1 MAISAR
7 PSIFSSIGA
16 ICCLS
21 LGRGARGGRWLVR
34 WRTNARRYRQEVLAT
49 ADDALAAD
57 GVTVLAFN
65 QAVIRARDV
74 VTRHRADEVATAAG
88 PVLTVKDA
96 VRDYIDERERYETG
110 RKRDARSRLSRHVLS
125 APLADIPLHLLTE
138 RDLTGWRAQ
147 LAAGLAWGSIRRTTN
162 DLKAAFN
169 RAARISRAQLPAHIS
184 VVVRNG
190 CAVKE
195 ESSPVPREAQV
206 PCDEE
211 VRGVIRAR
219 ARQAAARPAR
229 ASRRRRRRFVRACA
243 LLRSRAQSPKV
254 ASSTS
259 VRPTSWKAR
268 KVPSPWTRA
277 VSSMSCT
284 NRDRLK
290 TSGTQWCGCVGQ
302 SFPLRIS
309 AATRRCGA
317 RKSSQRSQAV
327 AIRESRD

>member
-1 MAISAR
+1 M
-7 PSIFSSIGA
+7 
-16 ICCLS
+16 
-21 LGRGARGGRWLVR
+21 
-34 WRTNARRYRQEVLAT
+34 
-49 ADDALAAD
+49 
-57 GVTVLAFN
+57 
-65 QAVIRARDV
+65 
-74 VTRHRADEVATAAG
+74 
-88 PVLTVKDA
+88 LTVKDA

-169 RAARISRAQLPAHIS
+169 RAARIFRAGSPRTS
-184 VVVRNG
+184 G
-190 CAVKE
+190 CGPQWLRGQRGV
-195 ESSPVPREAQV
+195 SPVPREAQL

-254 ASSTS
+254 ASSTT

-268 KVPSPWTRA
+268 KAPSPWTRA

-290 TSGTQWCGCVGQ
+290 SSGTQWCGCVGQ
-302 SFPLRIS
+302 SFPL
-309 AATRRCGA
+309 
-317 RKSSQRSQAV
+317 
-327 AIRESRD
+327 